1 MDNIERREFLGS
13 STAGIA
19 ASAAILGGSLAARAE
34 DKPSEDDV
42 NVALVGCGA
51 QGRVLLNS
59 MLKIPGVKFTAI
71 CDIWDYRQKYASRYL
86 GKFGHDVSVYE
97 DYRVMLEKEKNIDA
111 VVCASPDVFHAPIT
125 VAALE
130 AGKAVYC
137 EKNMSNTIEGARQM
151 VEAMQRTGKLCQI
164 GHQRRSNP
172 RYLHAMKLHKEH
184 DIFGRLMFS
193 NAQWNRGVSEPN
205 TIKEKYHM
213 SPEALKKWGFSS
225 MHEFLNWRWF
235 KKFGGGP
242 ICDLG
247 AHQIDIFNWFFGS
260 APTSVV
266 ASGGKD
272 YYEDYEWEDNV
283 MAIYEFDTPEGI
295 ARAFYQ
301 VLTTTS
307 SLGFLERFMGT
318 EATLAI
324 SEIPRWNNIYREYNA
339 PDWDDLKTQGL
350 LVKEGEDDAGA
361 ADTKVDVR
369 MSPAPEKWDIP
380 TPDDDKPL
388 HMYHLENFFSAVRDG
403 TPLNCPAD
411 VAFPTAV
418 AVLKVNEAV
427 ETQQRIELG
436 PDDYKV

>member
-1 MDNIERREFLGS
+1 MENMERREFIGTG
-13 STAGIA
+13 TAGVA
-19 ASAAILGGSLAARAE
+19 AGAALLGGALAARAQE
-34 DKPSEDDV
+34 TPSEDDV
-42 NVALVGCGA
+42 NVALIGCGS

-59 MLKIPGVKFTAI
+59 MLKIPGVKFKAV
-71 CDIWDYRQKYASRYL
+71 CDIWPYRQTYASRYL
-86 GKFGHDVSVYE
+86 GKFGHKVEVYS
-97 DYRVMLEKEKNIDA
+97 DYRELLEKEKDIDA

-137 EKNMSNTIEGARQM
+137 EKNMSNTIEGAREM
-151 VEAMQRTGKLCQI
+151 VKAMKSTGKLCQI

-172 RYLHAMKLHKEH
+172 RYLHAMKLHQEEN
-184 DIFGRLMFS
+184 IFGRLMFA

-213 SPEALKKWGFSS
+213 PVEDLKKWGFNS
-225 MHEFLNWRWF
+225 MHELLNWRWF
-235 KKFGGGP
+235 KKHGGGP

-247 AHQIDIFNWFFGS
+247 AHQIDILNWFFGS
-260 APTSVV
+260 NPVSVF

-272 YYEDYEWEDNV
+272 FYEEYEWEDNA
-283 MAIYEFDTPEGI
+283 MAIYEYNTDKGM

-324 SEIPRWNNIYREYNA
+324 SEIPRWNHLYREVTA
-339 PDWDDLKTQGL
+339 PDWDGLKAKGL
-350 LVKEGEDDAGA
+350 LAKEGDEGPEA
-361 ADTKVDVR
+361 ADTSVDVR

-380 TPDDDKPL
+380 VSNEKPL

-418 AVLKVNEAV
+418 TVLKVNEAIAAKK
-427 ETQQRIELG
+427 RLELNEE
-436 PDDYKV
+436 DFTV